1 MTKLQMDLRRDFDLE
16 IIERATH
23 RVFAYL
29 CTVERDL
36 SYIGVNADI
45 FERHRRR
52 VESFLS
58 KIAPQVLDQFTAAYR
73 RAREDD
79 AESKTH
85 ALTTCRRIL
94 ESVADVVYP
103 PRAEPVVD
111 SSGKTRKVGT
121 ENYVNRLWM
130 FASESMSGST
140 QSKLLLA
147 TLGDFGAR
155 IDTVY
160 SHGQQGGARQSDPG
174 GGRHVRHADLPAGE
188 RDPADLR
195 GPRQGRTGRVD
206 AAGTAPDLGAP
217 GGFATHRGAAPP
229 GPDAPRNRK
238 PCGRTSKATLA
249 AQVIAWRRIPVL
261 ISAR

>member
-16 IIERATH
+16 IVERATH

-52 VESFLS
+52 AESFLA

-103 PRAEPVVD
+103 PRSEPVVD
-111 SSGKTRKVGT
+111 SGGKTRKVGA

-130 FASESMSGST
+130 FASEAMSGST

-147 TLGDFGAR
+147 ALGDFRRPHRRGLL
-155 IDTVY
+155 T
-160 SHGQQGGARQSDPG
+160 GQQGRARRRDPG
-174 GGRHVRHADLPAGE
+174 GGRHVRDADLPADG
-188 RDPADLR
+188 RDPAGLR
-195 GPRQGRTGRVD
+195 GLR
-206 AAGTAPDLGAP
+206 
-217 GGFATHRGAAPP
+217 
-229 GPDAPRNRK
+229 
-238 PCGRTSKATLA
+238 
-249 AQVIAWRRIPVL
+249 
-261 ISAR
+261 